1 MPIAENI
8 NTALSYT
15 PSTTDPPVAEGSR
28 PTGMSLRK
36 TCQNTDPPPEGRSWK
51 QQPYLEGGR
60 RQRLDSAGQLN
71 VNPSRE
77 TWPGDDPPR
86 SMVPHRASADPPL
99 VEDRPPGKCMGEF
112 FQVPDP
118 PAEDKYHEPGSY
130 FERLRRVKLDPSMRF
145 NVNPSRVTWP
155 GDDPPRSMVP
165 HRASA
170 DPPFVADRPPGK
182 CMREL
187 FQVPDPPAEDK
198 YHEPGSYFERLR
210 RVKLDP
216 SMRFNLNPSRETWPG
231 DDPPRSMVPH
241 RASADPPFVED
252 RPPGKYMG
260 ESFQVQD
267 PPPDVEPPR
276 TMATPSS
283 SADPPYMRNSPH
295 ALACILIQF
304 RSTRSP

>member
-8 NTALSYT
+8 NTAVSYT
-15 PSTTDPPVAEGSR
+15 PSTTDPPFAEGSC

-51 QQPYLEGGR
+51 QQPYLEGFR
-60 RQRLDSAGQLN
+60 RQRLDSARQLN

-77 TWPGDDPPR
+77 TCPDDDPHR
-86 SMVPHRASADPPL
+86 SMVPP
-99 VEDRPPGKCMGEF
+99 
-112 FQVPDP
+112 
-118 PAEDKYHEPGSY
+118 
-130 FERLRRVKLDPSMRF
+130 
-145 NVNPSRVTWP
+145 
-155 GDDPPRSMVP
+155 
-165 HRASA
+165 RASA

-198 YHEPGSYFERLR
+198 YHEPGSYFVRLR

-216 SMRFNLNPSRETWPG
+216 SMRFNVNPSRETWPS
-231 DDPPRSMVPH
+231 DDPPRSMVPP
-241 RASADPPFVED
+241 RASADPPFVDD

-260 ESFQVQD
+260 ESFQVPD